1 MADLLREWLEK
12 TFDER
17 PKGADWN
24 QAWAVLLSI
33 TIFCIVKA
41 RNILSLG
48 KKWLETEKEQDA
60 HSRKIIRHIAWTYRS
75 YVKLEFKLL
84 VQNRNDQDKFLKKVF
99 KFSKTY
105 LEGGR
110 FGQMDYGLEDADS
123 ENPNLILNPVHIAI
137 SPSGWSY
144 GRVNRGSRNVGG
156 SFSAGRYSL
165 RPLRPGGQPTPV

>member
-1 MADLLREWLEK
+1 MAGEREK

-41 RNILSLG
+41 RNILSLR

-60 HSRKIIRHIAWTYRS
+60 HSRKIIRHVAWTYRS

-84 VQNRNDQDKFLKKVF
+84 VQNRNDQ
-99 KFSKTY
+99 
-105 LEGGR
+105 E
-110 FGQMDYGLEDADS
+110 
-123 ENPNLILNPVHIAI
+123 
-137 SPSGWSY
+137 
-144 GRVNRGSRNVGG
+144 
-156 SFSAGRYSL
+156 
-165 RPLRPGGQPTPV
+165 